1 VTCHPSG
8 VRFVLNGVI
17 DDPAEEDDSDEVTQ
31 TTNIEHGVDSQ
42 DDGELPLD
50 VVLVHGLSSIGLR
63 ESLLDVYAIDQQDER
78 EDEEGEDVHRDR
90 GDAHDIMRGE
100 LFVSVA

>member
-17 DDPAEEDDSDEVTQ
+17 DDPTEEDDSDEVTQ

-50 VVLVHGLSSIGLR
+50 VVLVHGLPSIGLR